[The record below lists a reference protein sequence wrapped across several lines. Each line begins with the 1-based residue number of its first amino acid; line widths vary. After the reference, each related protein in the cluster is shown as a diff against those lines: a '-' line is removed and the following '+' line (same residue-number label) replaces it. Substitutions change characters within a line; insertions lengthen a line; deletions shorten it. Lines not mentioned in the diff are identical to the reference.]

1 MKPPKKA
8 AQKSPSK
15 TAKLNALGEKRM
27 WGGRFAEET
36 DKLVQEFNA
45 SIHVDK
51 HMALQ
56 DIQGSIA
63 HATMLAEQNIIS
75 QKEARQIIKGLENIR
90 KDVQAGAFRF
100 KVELEDVHMNVE
112 RELTR
117 RIGAVGGKLHTARSR
132 NDQVA
137 TDFRLYVR
145 DRTLDLIGI
154 LQQTRTVFVDLAETH
169 LGVIMPGYTH
179 LQVAQPILFSHHMLA
194 YYEMFTRDQ
203 SRFEDS
209 LKRLNISPLGAG
221 ALAGTGFPIDRHTTA
236 KRLEFSEPAR
246 NSLDAVS
253 DRDFAV
259 EFLSAASILMM
270 HLSRLS
276 EEMILWSSQEFG
288 FITLPDSHTTG
299 SSIMPQKKNPDVSEL
314 IRGKTGR
321 VYGNL
326 MALLTVMKGL
336 PLTYNK
342 DMQEDKEGLIDSAN
356 TVEACLKL
364 TVSMLP
370 KMKLKKERMYHAA
383 GRGYSNAT
391 DLADYLAKKGL
402 PFREAHEIVGQLVAL
417 GIKQGKDLQE
427 LDLSDMQKISSLVQQ
442 DVYETL
448 KLESVV
454 NARKSY
460 GGTALSQVKKQIT
473 KAKRL
478 L

>member
-1 MKPPKKA
+1 MKNR
-8 AQKSPSK
+8 Q
-15 TAKLNALGEKRM
+15 KRM

-45 SIHVDK
+45 SISIDK

-63 HATMLAEQNIIS
+63 HATMLAEQGIIS
-75 QKEARQIIKGLENIR
+75 KKEAAQIVKGLESIR
-90 KDVQAGAFRF
+90 KDVQAGSFTF
-100 KVELEDVHMNVE
+100 KVELEDIHMNIE
-112 RELTR
+112 RELTN

-145 DRTLDLIGI
+145 GRTHSLIE
-154 LQQTRTVFVDLAETH
+154 LLKQTRKVFVDLAEAH

-179 LQVAQPILFSHHMLA
+179 LQIAQPILFSHHMLA
-194 YYEMFTRDQ
+194 YYEMFSRDQ

-209 LKRLNISPLGAG
+209 LSRLNISPLGAG
-221 ALAGTGFPIDRHTTA
+221 ALAGTGFPIDRQKTSA
-236 KRLEFSEPAR
+236 LLGFSEPAR

-253 DRDFAV
+253 DRDFAL
-259 EFLSAASILMM
+259 EFLSVSSILMM

-276 EEMILWSSQEFG
+276 EELILWSSQEFA
-288 FITLPDSHTTG
+288 FVTLPDSHTTG

-326 MALLTVMKGL
+326 MSLLTVMKGL

-342 DMQEDKEGLIDSAN
+342 DMQEDKEGLMDSAD
-356 TVEACLKL
+356 TIETCLKL
-364 TVSMLP
+364 TMSMLP
-370 KMKLKKERMYHAA
+370 KMKVNSERMYYAA

-402 PFREAHEIVGQLVAL
+402 PFREAHEVVGQLVAL
-417 GIKQGKDLQE
+417 GIKQNKDLQQ
-427 LDLSDMQKISSLVQQ
+427 LDLAEMQKISPLIAKDIF
-442 DVYETL
+442 DVL
-448 KLESVV
+448 KLESVINV
-454 NARKSY
+454 RNSY
-460 GGTALSQVKKQIT
+460 GGTSSQQVKKQIA
-473 KAKRL
+473 KAKQL
-478 L
+478 LVK